1 MKNLLKTFI
10 QKYGSHCLLM
20 LCLLEPLYRDV
31 AALSIV
37 FKIMAVIVLFFFLIY
52 PLVIEP
58 ILIALRPNR
67 KYDKESKESLLF
79 TIYICLL
86 GILSQYLSSPEGLT
100 FNSLIAFYIV
110 IIVASICD
118 LIPDHIKKSKKQE

>member
-1 MKNLLKTFI
+1 
-10 QKYGSHCLLM
+10 M

-31 AALSIV
+31 AALSSV

-67 KYDKESKESLLF
+67 TYHKASKESLLF

-86 GILSQYLSSPEGLT
+86 GIFTQYLCSPNGFTFTSLT
-100 FNSLIAFYIV
+100 AFYIV

-118 LIPDHIKKSKKQE
+118 LVPYVINKGKKEE

>member
-1 MKNLLKTFI
+1 MKNLLKSFF

-31 AALSIV
+31 AAQSSV
-37 FKIMAVIVLFFFLIY
+37 FKIVAAIFLFFVLY

-67 KYDKESKESLLF
+67 TYHKASKESLLF

-86 GILSQYLSSPEGLT
+86 GIFTQYLCSPNGFTFTSLT
-100 FNSLIAFYIV
+100 AFYIV

-118 LIPDHIKKSKKQE
+118 LIPDVINKGKKKA